1 MSAFDK
7 SIAEIATPGTLSKAT
22 ALGAEFAGELAAA
35 AKGWLSPKEY
45 LQRFDALQQTTVA
58 VTDKVARSLQAGDT
72 ESQIADRLQTGLA
85 GKGLNEHWYPILV
98 NAGENSGQ
106 PLSRRF
112 HLPSD
117 TKVRSSDITIVD
129 STPISGTVW
138 ANWTRTVAT
147 GADPFYKK
155 LVSDAD
161 ELTEATYKY
170 ATTQARNIGDIYD
183 HSQSLMKRLNL
194 TSIDPRSD
202 VGHSIFQVPVGQTV
216 ELTPMSQR
224 LFISDEYRTSPI
236 RGIVS
241 IEPNVGRINPADGI
255 LYGAKQQRV
264 LIRE

>member
-1 MSAFDK
+1 MSALDK
-7 SIAEIATPGTLSKAT
+7 SIAEIATPGTISKT
-22 ALGAEFAGELAAA
+22 VALAEEFAAEVAAA
-35 AKGWLSPKEY
+35 ARGWLSPKEY

-58 VTDKVARSLQAGDT
+58 VTDTVARSLQVGET
-72 ESQIADRLQTGLA
+72 ESQIAARLQSGLA
-85 GKGLNEHWYPILV
+85 ANGLKEHWYPILV

-117 TKVRSSDITIVD
+117 TKLRSNDITIVD

-147 GADPFYKK
+147 GADPFYQR

-161 ELTEATYKY
+161 ELTEATFDY
-170 ATTQARNIGDIYD
+170 ATRHARNIGDIYD

-202 VGHSIFQVPVGQTV
+202 VGHSIFQVPIGQTV
-216 ELTPMSQR
+216 ERTPMNQR
-224 LFISDEYRTSPI
+224 LFISDEYRLSPI
-236 RGIVS
+236 RGILS

-264 LIRE
+264 IIRD